1 MVDMRQDISGDLEN
15 TRCPE
20 IIKILSLGK
29 RTGRL
34 YLTYGAETG
43 NIFFTD
49 GEVIHAQCGSL
60 TGIKAIQEI
69 AVWNSGEY
77 HFFVDEPA
85 DMQSINMGIDEVL
98 TETTNHLRQMDKIT
112 SLIPSSSAVYA
123 LEAEIREKEIQ
134 LKSIQWRVLTA
145 IDGKKSIAD
154 IAQSI
159 DIGVSDT
166 MKILYTLLRMGL
178 LRDAAQQEN
187 QVVRRSIDLP
197 KTEFVNS
204 LNQALTKAIGPIA
217 PYIIVEIA
225 DELKVDLL
233 SDHTEHKALLIETL
247 SSKIPHE
254 KMSLKFLDAMTDWL
268 KTEV

>member
-1 MVDMRQDISGDLEN
+1 MKQDISGDLEN

-29 RTGRL
+29 RSGRL
-34 YLTYGAETG
+34 YLTNGSDSG

-60 TGIKAIQEI
+60 NGIKAVQEI
-69 AVWNSGEY
+69 AVWTSGEY
-77 HFFVDEPA
+77 RFFVDEPA
-85 DMQSINMGIDEVL
+85 DMQTVIMGIDEVL
-98 TETTNHLRQMDKIT
+98 AETTSHLRQMDKIT

-123 LEAEIREKEIQ
+123 LEPEIRDKDVQ
-134 LKSIQWRVLTA
+134 LKSIQWRVLTT

-159 DIGVSDT
+159 NLGVSDC

-178 LRDAAQQEN
+178 LRDAAQQDSPE
-187 QVVRRSIDLP
+187 VRRSINLP
-197 KTEFVNS
+197 KTEFINS
-204 LNQALTKAIGPIA
+204 LKSALTQAMGPIA
-217 PYIIVEIA
+217 PYIIVETA
-225 DELKVDLL
+225 EDLKADLL
-233 SDHTEHKALLIETL
+233 SEGTDQKAFLIETL
-247 SSKIPHE
+247 SSKIPNE

-268 KTEV
+268 KAEV

>member
-1 MVDMRQDISGDLEN
+1 MKQDISGDLEN

-29 RTGRL
+29 RSGRL
-34 YLTYGAETG
+34 YLTNGSDSG

-60 TGIKAIQEI
+60 NGIKAVQEI
-69 AVWNSGEY
+69 AVWTSGEY
-77 HFFVDEPA
+77 RFFVDEPA
-85 DMQSINMGIDEVL
+85 DMQTVIMGIDEVL
-98 TETTNHLRQMDKIT
+98 AETTSHLRQMDKIT

-123 LEAEIREKEIQ
+123 LEPEIRDKDVQ
-134 LKSIQWRVLTA
+134 LKSIQWRVLTT

-159 DIGVSDT
+159 NLGVSDC

-178 LRDAAQQEN
+178 LRDAAQQDSQE
-187 QVVRRSIDLP
+187 VRRSINLP
-197 KTEFVNS
+197 ATEFINS
-204 LNQALTKAIGPIA
+204 LKRALTQAMGPIA
-217 PYIIVEIA
+217 PYIIVETA
-225 DELKVDLL
+225 EDLKADLL
-233 SDHTEHKALLIETL
+233 SDSTDQKAFLIETL
-247 SSKIPHE
+247 SSKIPSE

-268 KTEV
+268 KAEV

>member
-1 MVDMRQDISGDLEN
+1 MKQDISGDLEN

-29 RTGRL
+29 RSGRL
-34 YLTYGAETG
+34 YLTNGSDSG

-60 TGIKAIQEI
+60 TGIKAVQEI
-69 AVWNSGEY
+69 AVWTSGEY
-77 HFFVDEPA
+77 RFFVDEPA
-85 DMQSINMGIDEVL
+85 DMQTVIMGIDEVL
-98 TETTNHLRQMDKIT
+98 AETTSHLRQMDKIT

-123 LEAEIREKEIQ
+123 LEPDIRDKEVQ

-154 IAQSI
+154 IAQGI
-159 DIGVSDT
+159 NLGVSDC

-178 LRDAAQQEN
+178 LRDAAQQDN
-187 QVVRRSIDLP
+187 QEVRRSINLP
-197 KTEFVNS
+197 ETEFINS
-204 LNQALTKAIGPIA
+204 LKSALTEAMGPIA
-217 PYIIVEIA
+217 PYIIVETA
-225 DELKVDLL
+225 EDLKADLL
-233 SDHTEHKALLIETL
+233 SDSTDQKAFLIETL
-247 SSKIPHE
+247 SSKIPNE

-268 KTEV
+268 KAEV